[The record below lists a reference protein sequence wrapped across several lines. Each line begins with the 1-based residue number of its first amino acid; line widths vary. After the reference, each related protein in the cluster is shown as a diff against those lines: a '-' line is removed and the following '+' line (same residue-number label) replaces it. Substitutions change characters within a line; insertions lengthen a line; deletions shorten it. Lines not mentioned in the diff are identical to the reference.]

1 MVKKRVLS
9 SVMLAMVLGVTVPAF
24 GLDDTV
30 TTRQGNTVVP
40 SLTPEQD
47 VESGDVVT
55 GNDIS
60 ISGDSNGVCVPTQQA
75 GSTGNDLN
83 LYGLQPTQADL
94 IDPELTGFE
103 TEDGNLE
110 QTMECVPTITQES
123 TATG

>member
-55 GNDIS
+55 GTDIS
-60 ISGDSNGVCVPTQQA
+60 ISGDNNGVCVPTQQA

-110 QTMECVPTITQES
+110 QTMECMPTITQES